1 MTKQIAII
9 LVLIL
14 VTVNVSGHDKG
25 NRHNVHYKINK
36 FKKQFKSKLF
46 NVHHS
51 NKLKNYIMI
60 NK

>member
-1 MTKQIAII
+1 MTKQIATI

-14 VTVNVSGHDKG
+14 VTVNVSAHDKG
-25 NRHNVHYKINK
+25 SRHNVHYKINK

-46 NVHHS
+46 NVYYS
-51 NKLKNYIMI
+51 SKLKNYIMI